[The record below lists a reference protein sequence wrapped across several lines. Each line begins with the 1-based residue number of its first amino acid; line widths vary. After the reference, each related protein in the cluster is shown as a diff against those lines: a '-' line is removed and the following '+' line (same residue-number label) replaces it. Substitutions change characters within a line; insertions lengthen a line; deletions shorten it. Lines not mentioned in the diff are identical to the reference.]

1 MYLRVRKPNGE
12 EVLDEISLKKSK
24 DVNFLN
30 SGAGQFKDWL
40 GDDLPDDINQSV
52 YKENQRESI
61 ASTGQNIKSDI
72 ESLLNDN
79 PEKAKELQ
87 KVFKSKGLDFNKALD
102 NLQNKKGDYRKSSSV
117 VMTSIKAIADWPSW
131 GKRNDKG
138 PNQSGNTVAQQYLRD
153 ASEKQAKFI
162 DASIKSLS
170 ENPKMKEGMMSSI
183 REEFPLKA
191 VSEGE
196 ETMAIGDSSLDVATM
211 ENIFGTSDFEKIK
224 ENLKVDENPPDGPP
238 HLAFQAGP
246 EGDMIRIAEIKIR
259 QDDIGKRDTFE
270 LEEYDKLV
278 RFMRSYVA
286 DKNCK
291 DENEKLERMI
301 IRDYVLISSNSCMR
315 VGELR
320 QLTWGDVT
328 RIETIFDDKEKEHY
342 LAHINVRAETSK
354 VKTKRKIICRG
365 GDYFERLKKRQRFT
379 SSEHL
384 VFTSVNGTSGLSSQK
399 WAKHWRALMTGIG
412 ISLKEWKDDRNLTW
426 YSLRHF
432 GITMRVMSNVNILD
446 IAKLAGT
453 SVNHIE
459 NTYLKYKEES
469 MRTQAMKSFSI
480 NKDGTVE
487 EKESS

>member
-1 MYLRVRKPNGE
+1 MRKKRVNKGNNLHSQHDILDGLAQIFRVKQSGDVYQFRMYVK
-12 EVLDEISLKKSK
+12 DE
-24 DVNFLN
+24 
-30 SGAGQFKDWL
+30 
-40 GDDLPDDINQSV
+40 
-52 YKENQRESI
+52 
-61 ASTGQNIKSDI
+61 
-72 ESLLNDN
+72 
-79 PEKAKELQ
+79 Q
-87 KVFKSKGLDFNKALD
+87 KH
-102 NLQNKKGDYRKSSSV
+102 YRKSLK
-117 VMTSIKAIADWPSW
+117 TSNLETALIRGRELGMELSTNVKQGKRVFGQSIEEAVELYLDDRKTDVDSGLIVKGRWSAISTQLKHFVEIVGRRTKVSELDRGSLFEYSRLRKAIANKKT
-131 GKRNDKG
+131 GKTVTDT
-138 PNQSGNTVAQQYLRD
+138 TVANEQ
-153 ASEKQAKFI
+153 STINHMMKFLNRKDI
-162 DASIKSLS
+162 SHFDL
-170 ENPKMKEGMMSSI
+170 
-183 REEFPLKA
+183 F
-191 VSEGE
+191 
-196 ETMAIGDSSLDVATM
+196 
-211 ENIFGTSDFEKIK
+211 DFKK
-224 ENLKVDENPPDGPP
+224 
-238 HLAFQAGP
+238 
-246 EGDMIRIAEIKIR
+246 IKIR
-259 QDDIGKRDTFE
+259 QDDIGKRDTFK

-365 GDYFERLKKRQRFT
+365 GEYFERLKKRQRFT

>member
-1 MYLRVRKPNGE
+1 MTDTTVANEQSTINHMMK
-12 EVLDEISLKKSK
+12 
-24 DVNFLN
+24 FLN
-30 SGAGQFKDWL
+30 RKDISHFDLFDFK
-40 GDDLPDDINQSV
+40 
-52 YKENQRESI
+52 K
-61 ASTGQNIKSDI
+61 
-72 ESLLNDN
+72 
-79 PEKAKELQ
+79 
-87 KVFKSKGLDFNKALD
+87 
-102 NLQNKKGDYRKSSSV
+102 
-117 VMTSIKAIADWPSW
+117 
-131 GKRNDKG
+131 
-138 PNQSGNTVAQQYLRD
+138 
-153 ASEKQAKFI
+153 
-162 DASIKSLS
+162 
-170 ENPKMKEGMMSSI
+170 
-183 REEFPLKA
+183 
-191 VSEGE
+191 
-196 ETMAIGDSSLDVATM
+196 
-211 ENIFGTSDFEKIK
+211 
-224 ENLKVDENPPDGPP
+224 
-238 HLAFQAGP
+238 
-246 EGDMIRIAEIKIR
+246 IKIR
-259 QDDIGKRDTFE
+259 QDDIGKRDTFK

-365 GDYFERLKKRQRFT
+365 GEYFERLKKRQRFT

-412 ISLKEWKDDRNLTW
+412 VSLKEWKDDRNLTW

-480 NKDGTVE
+480 TKDGTVL

>member
-1 MYLRVRKPNGE
+1 MRKKRVNKGNNLHSQHDILDGLAQIFRVKQSGDVYQFRMYVK
-12 EVLDEISLKKSK
+12 DE
-24 DVNFLN
+24 
-30 SGAGQFKDWL
+30 
-40 GDDLPDDINQSV
+40 
-52 YKENQRESI
+52 
-61 ASTGQNIKSDI
+61 
-72 ESLLNDN
+72 
-79 PEKAKELQ
+79 Q
-87 KVFKSKGLDFNKALD
+87 KH
-102 NLQNKKGDYRKSSSV
+102 YRKSLK
-117 VMTSIKAIADWPSW
+117 TSDLETALIRGRELGMELSTNVKQGKRVFGQSIEEAVELYLDDRKTDVDSGLIVKGRWSAISTQLKHFVEIVGRRTKVSELDRGSLFEYSRLRKAIANKKT
-131 GKRNDKG
+131 GKTVTDT
-138 PNQSGNTVAQQYLRD
+138 TVANEQ
-153 ASEKQAKFI
+153 STINHMMKFLNRKDI
-162 DASIKSLS
+162 SHFDL
-170 ENPKMKEGMMSSI
+170 
-183 REEFPLKA
+183 F
-191 VSEGE
+191 
-196 ETMAIGDSSLDVATM
+196 
-211 ENIFGTSDFEKIK
+211 DFKK
-224 ENLKVDENPPDGPP
+224 
-238 HLAFQAGP
+238 
-246 EGDMIRIAEIKIR
+246 IKIR
-259 QDDIGKRDTFE
+259 QDDIGKRDTFK

-365 GDYFERLKKRQRFT
+365 GEYFERLKKRQRFT

-412 ISLKEWKDDRNLTW
+412 VSLKEWKDDRNLTW

-480 NKDGTVE
+480 TKDGTVL

>member
-1 MYLRVRKPNGE
+1 MRKKRVNKGNNLHSQHDILDGLAQIFRVKQSGDVYQFRMYVK
-12 EVLDEISLKKSK
+12 DE
-24 DVNFLN
+24 
-30 SGAGQFKDWL
+30 
-40 GDDLPDDINQSV
+40 
-52 YKENQRESI
+52 
-61 ASTGQNIKSDI
+61 
-72 ESLLNDN
+72 
-79 PEKAKELQ
+79 Q
-87 KVFKSKGLDFNKALD
+87 KH
-102 NLQNKKGDYRKSSSV
+102 YRKSLK
-117 VMTSIKAIADWPSW
+117 TSNLETALIRGRELGMELSTNVKQGKRVFGQSIEEAVELYLDDRKTDVDSGLIVKGRWSAISTQLKHFVEIVGRRTKVSELDRGSLFEYSRLRKAIANKKT
-131 GKRNDKG
+131 GKTVTDT
-138 PNQSGNTVAQQYLRD
+138 TVANEQ
-153 ASEKQAKFI
+153 STINHMMKFLNRKDI
-162 DASIKSLS
+162 SHFDL
-170 ENPKMKEGMMSSI
+170 
-183 REEFPLKA
+183 F
-191 VSEGE
+191 
-196 ETMAIGDSSLDVATM
+196 
-211 ENIFGTSDFEKIK
+211 DFKK
-224 ENLKVDENPPDGPP
+224 
-238 HLAFQAGP
+238 
-246 EGDMIRIAEIKIR
+246 IKIR
-259 QDDIGKRDTFE
+259 QDDIGKRDTFK

-365 GDYFERLKKRQRFT
+365 GEYFERLKKRQRFT

-480 NKDGTVE
+480 TKDGTVL

>member
-1 MYLRVRKPNGE
+1 MGNITNMRKKRVNKGNNLHSQHDILDGLAQIFRVKQSGDVYQFRMYVK
-12 EVLDEISLKKSK
+12 DE
-24 DVNFLN
+24 
-30 SGAGQFKDWL
+30 
-40 GDDLPDDINQSV
+40 
-52 YKENQRESI
+52 
-61 ASTGQNIKSDI
+61 
-72 ESLLNDN
+72 
-79 PEKAKELQ
+79 Q
-87 KVFKSKGLDFNKALD
+87 KH
-102 NLQNKKGDYRKSSSV
+102 YRKSLK
-117 VMTSIKAIADWPSW
+117 TSDLETALIRGRELGMELSTNVKQGKRVFGQSIEEAVELYLDDRKTDVDSGLIVKGRWSAISTQLKHFVEIVGRRTKVSELDRGSLFEYSRLRKAIANKKT
-131 GKRNDKG
+131 GKTVTDT
-138 PNQSGNTVAQQYLRD
+138 TVANEQ
-153 ASEKQAKFI
+153 STINHMMKFLNRKDI
-162 DASIKSLS
+162 SHFDL
-170 ENPKMKEGMMSSI
+170 
-183 REEFPLKA
+183 F
-191 VSEGE
+191 
-196 ETMAIGDSSLDVATM
+196 
-211 ENIFGTSDFEKIK
+211 DFKK
-224 ENLKVDENPPDGPP
+224 
-238 HLAFQAGP
+238 
-246 EGDMIRIAEIKIR
+246 IKIR
-259 QDDIGKRDTFE
+259 QDDIGKRDTFK

-365 GDYFERLKKRQRFT
+365 GEYFERLKKRQRFT

-412 ISLKEWKDDRNLTW
+412 VSLKEWKDDRNLTW

-480 NKDGTVE
+480 TKDGTVL

>member
-1 MYLRVRKPNGE
+1 MRKKRVNKGNNLHSQHDILDGLAQIFRVKQSGDVYQFRMYVK
-12 EVLDEISLKKSK
+12 DE
-24 DVNFLN
+24 
-30 SGAGQFKDWL
+30 
-40 GDDLPDDINQSV
+40 
-52 YKENQRESI
+52 
-61 ASTGQNIKSDI
+61 
-72 ESLLNDN
+72 
-79 PEKAKELQ
+79 Q
-87 KVFKSKGLDFNKALD
+87 KH
-102 NLQNKKGDYRKSSSV
+102 YRKSLK
-117 VMTSIKAIADWPSW
+117 TSDLETALIRGRELGMELSTNVKQGKRVFGQSIEEAVELYLDDRKKDVDSGLIVKGRLSAIATQLKHFVEIVGRTTKVSELDRGSLFEYSRQRKAIANKKT
-131 GKRNDKG
+131 GKTVTDATVQNEQSTINHMMKFLNRKG
-138 PNQSGNTVAQQYLRD
+138 ISHFDL
-153 ASEKQAKFI
+153 F
-162 DASIKSLS
+162 
-170 ENPKMKEGMMSSI
+170 
-183 REEFPLKA
+183 
-191 VSEGE
+191 
-196 ETMAIGDSSLDVATM
+196 
-211 ENIFGTSDFEKIK
+211 DFKK
-224 ENLKVDENPPDGPP
+224 
-238 HLAFQAGP
+238 
-246 EGDMIRIAEIKIR
+246 IKIR

-270 LEEYDKLV
+270 LEEYEKLV
-278 RFMRSYVA
+278 RFMRSYIA

-291 DENEKLERMI
+291 DENETLERMI

-365 GDYFERLKKRQRFT
+365 GEYFERLKKRQKFT

>member
-1 MYLRVRKPNGE
+1 MRKKRVNKGNNLHSQHDILDGLAQIFRVKQSGDVYQFRMYVK
-12 EVLDEISLKKSK
+12 DE
-24 DVNFLN
+24 
-30 SGAGQFKDWL
+30 
-40 GDDLPDDINQSV
+40 
-52 YKENQRESI
+52 
-61 ASTGQNIKSDI
+61 
-72 ESLLNDN
+72 
-79 PEKAKELQ
+79 Q
-87 KVFKSKGLDFNKALD
+87 KH
-102 NLQNKKGDYRKSSSV
+102 YRKSLK
-117 VMTSIKAIADWPSW
+117 TSDLETALIRGRELGMELSTNVKQGKRVFGQSIEEAVELYLDDRKTDVDSGLIVKGRLSAICTQLKHFVEIVGRTTKVSELDRGSLFEYSRQRKAIANKKT
-131 GKRNDKG
+131 GKTVTDT
-138 PNQSGNTVAQQYLRD
+138 TVANEQ
-153 ASEKQAKFI
+153 STINHMMKFLNRKDI
-162 DASIKSLS
+162 SHFDL
-170 ENPKMKEGMMSSI
+170 
-183 REEFPLKA
+183 F
-191 VSEGE
+191 
-196 ETMAIGDSSLDVATM
+196 
-211 ENIFGTSDFEKIK
+211 DFKK
-224 ENLKVDENPPDGPP
+224 
-238 HLAFQAGP
+238 
-246 EGDMIRIAEIKIR
+246 IKIR

-365 GDYFERLKKRQRFT
+365 GEYFERLKKRQRFT

>member
-1 MYLRVRKPNGE
+1 MRKKRVNKGNNLHSQHDILDGLAQIFRVKQSGDVYQFRMYVK
-12 EVLDEISLKKSK
+12 DE
-24 DVNFLN
+24 
-30 SGAGQFKDWL
+30 
-40 GDDLPDDINQSV
+40 
-52 YKENQRESI
+52 
-61 ASTGQNIKSDI
+61 
-72 ESLLNDN
+72 
-79 PEKAKELQ
+79 Q
-87 KVFKSKGLDFNKALD
+87 KH
-102 NLQNKKGDYRKSSSV
+102 YRKSLK
-117 VMTSIKAIADWPSW
+117 TSDLETALIRGRELGMELSTNVKQGKRVFGQSIEEAVKLYLDDRKTDVDSGLIVKGRLSAISTQLKHFVEIVGRTTKVSELDRGSLFEYSRLRKAIANKKT
-131 GKRNDKG
+131 GKTVTDT
-138 PNQSGNTVAQQYLRD
+138 TVANEQ
-153 ASEKQAKFI
+153 STINHMMKFLNRKDI
-162 DASIKSLS
+162 SHFDL
-170 ENPKMKEGMMSSI
+170 
-183 REEFPLKA
+183 F
-191 VSEGE
+191 
-196 ETMAIGDSSLDVATM
+196 
-211 ENIFGTSDFEKIK
+211 DFKK
-224 ENLKVDENPPDGPP
+224 
-238 HLAFQAGP
+238 
-246 EGDMIRIAEIKIR
+246 IKIR

-278 RFMRSYVA
+278 RFMRSYIA

-365 GDYFERLKKRQRFT
+365 GEYFARLKKRQRFT

>member
-1 MYLRVRKPNGE
+1 MRKKRVNKGNNLHSQHDILDGLAQIFRVKQSGDVYQFRMYVK
-12 EVLDEISLKKSK
+12 DE
-24 DVNFLN
+24 
-30 SGAGQFKDWL
+30 
-40 GDDLPDDINQSV
+40 
-52 YKENQRESI
+52 
-61 ASTGQNIKSDI
+61 
-72 ESLLNDN
+72 
-79 PEKAKELQ
+79 Q
-87 KVFKSKGLDFNKALD
+87 KH
-102 NLQNKKGDYRKSSSV
+102 YRKSLK
-117 VMTSIKAIADWPSW
+117 TSDLETALIRGRELGMELSTNVKQGKRVFGQSIEEAVELYLDDRKTDVDSGLIVKGRWSAISTQLKHFVEIVGRRTKVSELDRGSLFEYSRLRKAIANKKT
-131 GKRNDKG
+131 GKTVTDT
-138 PNQSGNTVAQQYLRD
+138 TVANEQ
-153 ASEKQAKFI
+153 STINHMMKFLNRKDI
-162 DASIKSLS
+162 SHFDL
-170 ENPKMKEGMMSSI
+170 
-183 REEFPLKA
+183 F
-191 VSEGE
+191 
-196 ETMAIGDSSLDVATM
+196 
-211 ENIFGTSDFEKIK
+211 DFKK
-224 ENLKVDENPPDGPP
+224 
-238 HLAFQAGP
+238 
-246 EGDMIRIAEIKIR
+246 IKIR
-259 QDDIGKRDTFE
+259 QDDIGKRDTFK

-365 GDYFERLKKRQRFT
+365 GEYFERLKKRQRFT

-412 ISLKEWKDDRNLTW
+412 VSLKEWKDDRNLTW

-432 GITMRVMSNVNILD
+432 GITMRVMSNVSILD

-480 NKDGTVE
+480 TKDGTVL

>member
-1 MYLRVRKPNGE
+1 MRKKRVGKGNNLHSQHDILDGLAQIFRVKQSGDVYQFRMYVK
-12 EVLDEISLKKSK
+12 DE
-24 DVNFLN
+24 
-30 SGAGQFKDWL
+30 
-40 GDDLPDDINQSV
+40 
-52 YKENQRESI
+52 
-61 ASTGQNIKSDI
+61 
-72 ESLLNDN
+72 
-79 PEKAKELQ
+79 Q
-87 KVFKSKGLDFNKALD
+87 KH
-102 NLQNKKGDYRKSSSV
+102 YRKSLK
-117 VMTSIKAIADWPSW
+117 TSDLDTALIRGRELGMELSTNVKQGKRVFGQSIEEAVELYLDDRKKDVDSGLIVKGRLSAIATQLKHFVEIVGRTTKVSELDRGSLFEYSRQRKAIANKKT
-131 GKRNDKG
+131 GKTVTDATVQNEQSTINHMMKFLNRKG
-138 PNQSGNTVAQQYLRD
+138 ISHFDL
-153 ASEKQAKFI
+153 F
-162 DASIKSLS
+162 
-170 ENPKMKEGMMSSI
+170 
-183 REEFPLKA
+183 
-191 VSEGE
+191 
-196 ETMAIGDSSLDVATM
+196 
-211 ENIFGTSDFEKIK
+211 DFKK
-224 ENLKVDENPPDGPP
+224 
-238 HLAFQAGP
+238 
-246 EGDMIRIAEIKIR
+246 IKIR

-270 LEEYDKLV
+270 LEEYEKLV
-278 RFMRSYVA
+278 RFMRSYIA

-291 DENEKLERMI
+291 DENETLERMI

-365 GDYFERLKKRQRFT
+365 GEYFERLKKRQRFT

>member
-1 MYLRVRKPNGE
+1 MRKKRVGKGNNLHSQHDILDGLAQIFRVKQSGDVYQFRMYVK
-12 EVLDEISLKKSK
+12 DE
-24 DVNFLN
+24 
-30 SGAGQFKDWL
+30 
-40 GDDLPDDINQSV
+40 
-52 YKENQRESI
+52 
-61 ASTGQNIKSDI
+61 
-72 ESLLNDN
+72 
-79 PEKAKELQ
+79 Q
-87 KVFKSKGLDFNKALD
+87 KH
-102 NLQNKKGDYRKSSSV
+102 YRKSLK
-117 VMTSIKAIADWPSW
+117 TSDLDTALIRGRELGMELSTNVKQGKRVFGQSIEEAVELYLDDRKTDVDSGLIVKGRWSAISTQLKHFVEIVGRRTKVSELDRGSLFEYSRQRKAIANKKT
-131 GKRNDKG
+131 GKTVTDATVQNEQSTINHMMKFLNRKG
-138 PNQSGNTVAQQYLRD
+138 ISHFDL
-153 ASEKQAKFI
+153 F
-162 DASIKSLS
+162 
-170 ENPKMKEGMMSSI
+170 
-183 REEFPLKA
+183 
-191 VSEGE
+191 
-196 ETMAIGDSSLDVATM
+196 
-211 ENIFGTSDFEKIK
+211 DFKK
-224 ENLKVDENPPDGPP
+224 
-238 HLAFQAGP
+238 
-246 EGDMIRIAEIKIR
+246 IKIR

-270 LEEYDKLV
+270 LEEYEKLV
-278 RFMRSYVA
+278 RFMRSYIA

-291 DENEKLERMI
+291 DENETLERMI

-365 GDYFERLKKRQRFT
+365 GEYFERLKKRQRFT

>member
-1 MYLRVRKPNGE
+1 MRKKRVNKGNNLHSQHDILDGLAQIFRVKQSGDVYQFRMYVK
-12 EVLDEISLKKSK
+12 DE
-24 DVNFLN
+24 
-30 SGAGQFKDWL
+30 
-40 GDDLPDDINQSV
+40 
-52 YKENQRESI
+52 
-61 ASTGQNIKSDI
+61 
-72 ESLLNDN
+72 
-79 PEKAKELQ
+79 Q
-87 KVFKSKGLDFNKALD
+87 KH
-102 NLQNKKGDYRKSSSV
+102 YRKSLK
-117 VMTSIKAIADWPSW
+117 TSDLETALIRGRELGMELSTNVKQGKRVFGQSIEEAVKLYLDDRKTDVDSGLIVKGRWSAISTQLKHFVEIVGRTTKVSELDRGSLFEYSRLRKAIANKKT
-131 GKRNDKG
+131 GKTVTDT
-138 PNQSGNTVAQQYLRD
+138 TVANEQ
-153 ASEKQAKFI
+153 STINHMMKFLNRKDI
-162 DASIKSLS
+162 SHFDL
-170 ENPKMKEGMMSSI
+170 
-183 REEFPLKA
+183 F
-191 VSEGE
+191 
-196 ETMAIGDSSLDVATM
+196 
-211 ENIFGTSDFEKIK
+211 DFKK
-224 ENLKVDENPPDGPP
+224 
-238 HLAFQAGP
+238 
-246 EGDMIRIAEIKIR
+246 IKIR

-278 RFMRSYVA
+278 RFMRSYIA

-365 GDYFERLKKRQRFT
+365 GEYFARLKKRQRFT

-384 VFTSVNGTSGLSSQK
+384 VFTSVNGTSGLSAQK

>member
-1 MYLRVRKPNGE
+1 MRKKRVGKGNNLHSQHDILDGLAQIFRVKQSGDVYQFRMYVK
-12 EVLDEISLKKSK
+12 DE
-24 DVNFLN
+24 
-30 SGAGQFKDWL
+30 
-40 GDDLPDDINQSV
+40 
-52 YKENQRESI
+52 
-61 ASTGQNIKSDI
+61 
-72 ESLLNDN
+72 
-79 PEKAKELQ
+79 Q
-87 KVFKSKGLDFNKALD
+87 KH
-102 NLQNKKGDYRKSSSV
+102 YRKSLK
-117 VMTSIKAIADWPSW
+117 TSDLETALIRGRELGMELSTNVKQGKRVFGQSIEEAVELYLDDRKTDVDSGLIVKGRWSAISTQLKHFVEIVGRRTKVSELDRGSLFEYSRLRKAIANKKT
-131 GKRNDKG
+131 GKTVTDT
-138 PNQSGNTVAQQYLRD
+138 TVANEQ
-153 ASEKQAKFI
+153 STINHMMKFLNRKDI
-162 DASIKSLS
+162 SHFDL
-170 ENPKMKEGMMSSI
+170 
-183 REEFPLKA
+183 F
-191 VSEGE
+191 
-196 ETMAIGDSSLDVATM
+196 
-211 ENIFGTSDFEKIK
+211 DFKK
-224 ENLKVDENPPDGPP
+224 
-238 HLAFQAGP
+238 
-246 EGDMIRIAEIKIR
+246 IKIR
-259 QDDIGKRDTFE
+259 QDDIGKRDTFK

-365 GDYFERLKKRQRFT
+365 GEYFERLKKRQRFT

-412 ISLKEWKDDRNLTW
+412 VSLKEWKDDRNLTW

-432 GITMRVMSNVNILD
+432 GITMRVMSNVSILD

-480 NKDGTVE
+480 TKDGTVL

>member
-1 MYLRVRKPNGE
+1 MGNITNMRKKRVNKGNNLHSQHDILDGLAQIFRVKQSGDVYQFRMYVK
-12 EVLDEISLKKSK
+12 DE
-24 DVNFLN
+24 
-30 SGAGQFKDWL
+30 
-40 GDDLPDDINQSV
+40 
-52 YKENQRESI
+52 
-61 ASTGQNIKSDI
+61 
-72 ESLLNDN
+72 
-79 PEKAKELQ
+79 Q
-87 KVFKSKGLDFNKALD
+87 KH
-102 NLQNKKGDYRKSSSV
+102 YRKSLK
-117 VMTSIKAIADWPSW
+117 TSDLETALIRGRELGMELSTNVKQGKRVFGQSIEEAVELYLDDRKTDVDSGLIVKGRWSAISTQLKHFVEIVGRRTKVSELDRGSLFEYSRLRKAIANKKT
-131 GKRNDKG
+131 GKTVTDT
-138 PNQSGNTVAQQYLRD
+138 TVANEQ
-153 ASEKQAKFI
+153 STINHMMKFLNRKDI
-162 DASIKSLS
+162 SHFDL
-170 ENPKMKEGMMSSI
+170 
-183 REEFPLKA
+183 F
-191 VSEGE
+191 
-196 ETMAIGDSSLDVATM
+196 
-211 ENIFGTSDFEKIK
+211 DFKK
-224 ENLKVDENPPDGPP
+224 
-238 HLAFQAGP
+238 
-246 EGDMIRIAEIKIR
+246 IKIR
-259 QDDIGKRDTFE
+259 QDDIGKRDTFK

-365 GDYFERLKKRQRFT
+365 GEYFERLKKRQRFT

-412 ISLKEWKDDRNLTW
+412 VSLKEWKDDRNLTW

-432 GITMRVMSNVNILD
+432 GITMRVMSNVSILD

-480 NKDGTVE
+480 TKDGTVL

>member
-1 MYLRVRKPNGE
+1 MRKKRVGKGNNLHSQHDILDGLAQIFRVKQSGDVYQFRMYVK
-12 EVLDEISLKKSK
+12 DE
-24 DVNFLN
+24 
-30 SGAGQFKDWL
+30 
-40 GDDLPDDINQSV
+40 
-52 YKENQRESI
+52 
-61 ASTGQNIKSDI
+61 
-72 ESLLNDN
+72 
-79 PEKAKELQ
+79 Q
-87 KVFKSKGLDFNKALD
+87 KH
-102 NLQNKKGDYRKSSSV
+102 YRKSLK
-117 VMTSIKAIADWPSW
+117 TSDLDTALIRGRELGMELSTNVKQGKRVFGQSIEEAVELYLDDRKTDVDSGLIVKGRLSAICTQLKHFVEIVGRTTKVSELDRGSLFEYSRLRKAIANKKT
-131 GKRNDKG
+131 GKTVTDT
-138 PNQSGNTVAQQYLRD
+138 TVANEQ
-153 ASEKQAKFI
+153 STINHMMKFLNRKGI
-162 DASIKSLS
+162 SHFDL
-170 ENPKMKEGMMSSI
+170 
-183 REEFPLKA
+183 F
-191 VSEGE
+191 
-196 ETMAIGDSSLDVATM
+196 
-211 ENIFGTSDFEKIK
+211 DFKK
-224 ENLKVDENPPDGPP
+224 
-238 HLAFQAGP
+238 
-246 EGDMIRIAEIKIR
+246 IKIR

-270 LEEYDKLV
+270 LEEYEKLV
-278 RFMRSYVA
+278 RFMRSYIA

-291 DENEKLERMI
+291 DENETLERMI

-365 GDYFERLKKRQRFT
+365 GEYFERLKKRQRFT

>member
-1 MYLRVRKPNGE
+1 MRKKRVNKGNNLHSQHDILDGLAQIFRVKQSGDVYQFRMYVK
-12 EVLDEISLKKSK
+12 DE
-24 DVNFLN
+24 
-30 SGAGQFKDWL
+30 
-40 GDDLPDDINQSV
+40 
-52 YKENQRESI
+52 
-61 ASTGQNIKSDI
+61 
-72 ESLLNDN
+72 
-79 PEKAKELQ
+79 Q
-87 KVFKSKGLDFNKALD
+87 KH
-102 NLQNKKGDYRKSSSV
+102 YRKSLK
-117 VMTSIKAIADWPSW
+117 TSDLETALIRGRELGMELSTNVKQGKRVFGQSIEEAVELYLDDRKTDVDSGLIVKGRWSAISTQLKHFVEIVGRRTKVSELDRGSLFEYSRLRKAIANKKT
-131 GKRNDKG
+131 GKTVTDT
-138 PNQSGNTVAQQYLRD
+138 TVANEQ
-153 ASEKQAKFI
+153 STINHMMKFLNRKDI
-162 DASIKSLS
+162 SHFDL
-170 ENPKMKEGMMSSI
+170 
-183 REEFPLKA
+183 F
-191 VSEGE
+191 
-196 ETMAIGDSSLDVATM
+196 
-211 ENIFGTSDFEKIK
+211 DFKK
-224 ENLKVDENPPDGPP
+224 
-238 HLAFQAGP
+238 
-246 EGDMIRIAEIKIR
+246 IKIR
-259 QDDIGKRDTFE
+259 QDDIGKRDTFK

-365 GDYFERLKKRQRFT
+365 GEYFERLKKRQRFT

-480 NKDGTVE
+480 TKDGTVL